1 MQIESVNLGTRQ
13 PPSIDEPSKWFSV
26 GVSMAR
32 DVVKLDFGGT
42 QQDIPLLWQRVTST
56 LKNSLETALASKDW
70 QAVTVVCDSGDDLGY
85 GATGTVTDL
94 LYVGNSY
101 RAQHRYGDYWEVS
114 LTLRKYT

>member
-1 MQIESVNLGTRQ
+1 MTIAGVNVGTRQ
-13 PPSIDEPSKWFSV
+13 PPSVDEPKKWFSV

-42 QQDIPLLWQRVTST
+42 EQDIPLYFGRLTTT
-56 LKNSLETALASKDW
+56 LKNSLETALATADGTEI
-70 QAVTVVCDSGDDLGY
+70 TVVCDSGDDLGY
-85 GATGTVTDL
+85 GASGSVTL

-114 LTLRKYT
+114 LKLRKYT